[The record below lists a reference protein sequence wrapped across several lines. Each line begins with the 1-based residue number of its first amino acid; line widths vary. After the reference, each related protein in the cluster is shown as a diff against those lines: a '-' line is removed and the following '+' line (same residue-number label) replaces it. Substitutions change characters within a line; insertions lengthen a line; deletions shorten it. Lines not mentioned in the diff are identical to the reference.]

1 MQLSTRQ
8 KIAISIT
15 LTVYGILGTILNTG
29 ILKYTFS
36 GSSDYKLVKTA
47 GFPGAIPDSTL
58 INKYECSNLT
68 KHILWYDIYQNGIGV
83 RNWAK
88 KVDFSKCKC
97 RCDLQ
102 FFSLNDSSI
111 TYGPFGADAVLMQ
124 LNRLEGI
131 GKPPLRSLGQ
141 VFVLVEREPRTRALR
156 LKIFE
161 NIFNWTM
168 TYRRDS
174 DIFYP
179 YGKIVERTEK
189 VPEKNYSEIYR
200 RKKKGIVWFVSH
212 CNTKSQREI
221 YAAELN
227 KYIDVDI
234 VGKCGRL
241 RCPRQRKEARKC
253 LPKFEDEY
261 FFRFSFENTYLKDY
275 VTEKLFDTFSTNVV
289 QIVGG
294 SADYNQIVPSHTVI
308 DAKDFKSP
316 KSLAI
321 YLKLLMASED
331 RYTAYLKTKDKY
343 YAEKRTDRSQKAYC
357 QLCSMLH
364 NQDKYRKSYN
374 NIGDWWL
381 N

>member
-1 MQLSTRQ
+1 MRLATRK
-8 KIAISIT
+8 KIAFLIT
-15 LTVYGILGTILNTG
+15 LTVYGIVGTILNV
-29 ILKYTFS
+29 LKRTVS
-36 GSSDYKLVKTA
+36 RSDPKFVQMT
-47 GFPGAIPDSTL
+47 GFPGVIPDPTFF
-58 INKYECSNLT
+58 NKYECSHLT
-68 KHILWYDIYQNGIGV
+68 KHILWYDVYYNGTGV
-83 RNWAK
+83 RNRAK
-88 KVDFSKCKC
+88 PVDFSKCKC
-97 RCDLQ
+97 RCDLD
-102 FFSLNDSSI
+102 FFILNDSSRP
-111 TYGPFGADAVLMQ
+111 YGPFGADAVLMQ
-124 LNRLEGI
+124 LNRLERI
-131 GKPPLRSLGQ
+131 RCPPLRRLGQ
-141 VFVLVEREPRTRALR
+141 VFVMVEREPRTTRLR

-189 VPEKNYSEIYR
+189 LPEKNYSEIYR

-212 CNTKSQREI
+212 CKTNSQREKYI
-221 YAAELN
+221 EELN
-227 KYIDVDI
+227 KYIEVDI

-241 RCPRQRKEARKC
+241 RCPKHGKEAKKC
-253 LPKFEDEY
+253 LPKFEEDY
-261 FFRFSFENTYLKDY
+261 FFRFAFENTYLKEY
-275 VTEKLFDTFSTNVV
+275 VTEKLFDTFSTNIV

-343 YAEKRTDRSQKAYC
+343 YAETRKDRSQKAYC

-364 NQDKYRKSYN
+364 NQDKYQKSYK
-374 NIGDWWL
+374 NISDWWL